1 MGKSYGSPFG
11 GKGWPIFHPSSLRK
25 FIVLSSRALHGSQL
39 SQGSN
44 FAVPRDHTNH
54 TVFNSYFFLYLHLL
68 LLTLADLLKTEKLN
82 LVKIDPSF
90 AWLVV
95 YIRGNGYDIKNYNN
109 FMIFK

>member
-1 MGKSYGSPFG
+1 MKPTIAEVGKSYGSPFG

-54 TVFNSYFFLYLHLL
+54 NVFNSFFLVSFFGSS
-68 LLTLADLLKTEKLN
+68 LN
-82 LVKIDPSF
+82 QAAGENCQNLCGKKEVGIIN
-90 AWLVV
+90 AI
-95 YIRGNGYDIKNYNN
+95 Y
-109 FMIFK
+109 